1 MKKISIDKFHVFF
14 NIICQFF
21 FIIVYLPFAIIFTKW
36 GLLIGG
42 GFGLIASTLNVLLI
56 GKGTSNLMDSKLD
69 NNGKGKGFFVLFYF
83 LRFIV
88 TAGLLVLA
96 VLMQF
101 FLKVAVFDFSFI
113 PILISV
119 TAMIGIIPLSD
130 IFYSKIYKVKN
141 VTELYGPDG
150 KSLTQTSST
159 EKIEEEN
166 K

>member
-1 MKKISIDKFHVFF
+1 M
-14 NIICQFF
+14 Q
-21 FIIVYLPFAIIFTKW
+21 PF
-36 GLLIGG
+36 
-42 GFGLIASTLNVLLI
+42 
-56 GKGTSNLMDSKLD
+56 
-69 NNGKGKGFFVLFYF
+69 
-83 LRFIV
+83 
-88 TAGLLVLA
+88 LVHIA

-166 K
+166 KGKEIKENQIN